1 MNTRGLILS
10 VILIFA
16 FFTMKAQRVDGDVGL
31 GFQFG
36 QPSGVTLHFYNAD
49 GASLDLL
56 AAWDL
61 DDFYFLNAHA
71 IWETHLGNS
80 DVVHLYYGPG
90 AFIGIRENSVSDGLF
105 DNDNN
110 DVELGLSGR
119 LGLNFIIDKFEL
131 FGHITPRIA
140 LSNSSDVDFG
150 GGVGG
155 RFYF

>member
-1 MNTRGLILS
+1 MKTRIIILT
-10 VILIFA
+10 LFFA
-16 FFTMKAQRVDGDVGL
+16 FGHFFAKAQRLDGDVGL

-36 QPSGVTLHFYNAD
+36 QPTGLTLQFYNED

-71 IWETHLGNS
+71 LWNVHLSNRG
-80 DVVHLYYGPG
+80 VAHLYYGPG
-90 AFIGIRENSVSDGLF
+90 AFIGIRETGIDDGLF
-105 DNDNN
+105 GEDNDTE
-110 DVELGLSGR
+110 VGLSGR
-119 LGLNFIIDKFEL
+119 IGINFLINKFEL
-131 FGHITPRIA
+131 FAHFTPRMT
-140 LSNSSDVDFG
+140 LSSSSDVDFG

>member
-1 MNTRGLILS
+1 MKTKGFILS
-10 VILIFA
+10 VILLFA
-16 FFTMKAQRVDGDVGL
+16 FLTTNAQRQDRDVGL

-36 QPSGVTLHFYNAD
+36 QPSGVSLHFYNAD

-61 DDFYFLNAHA
+61 DNFYFLNAHA
-71 IWETHLGNS
+71 IWATHIGNS
-80 DVVHLYYGPG
+80 NIAHIYYGPG

-105 DNDNN
+105 DDANN
-110 DVELGLSGR
+110 ETELGFSGR
-119 LGLNFIIDKFEL
+119 IGLGIMINKFEL

-140 LSNSSDVDFG
+140 LTNSSDVDFG